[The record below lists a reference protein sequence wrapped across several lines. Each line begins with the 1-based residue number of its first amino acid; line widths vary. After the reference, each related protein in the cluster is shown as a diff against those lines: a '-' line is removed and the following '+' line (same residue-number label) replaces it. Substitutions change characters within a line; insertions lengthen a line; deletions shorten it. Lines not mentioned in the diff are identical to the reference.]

1 MACCDNNKLD
11 SDEVFIKRD
20 KPLPS
25 LKIALIPIISMMIL
39 LFSGIFIFGAEPHI
53 PVLISAVI
61 AGIIAIYL
69 GYTWFEIEKAITAGV
84 ALSVQALLILIILGT
99 LIATWLAGGIVPTM
113 IYYGLNILS
122 PDWFL
127 PLAVVITS
135 GVSLT
140 SGNAWTAAGT
150 VGIAVMGVGLVLGY
164 NPAMV
169 AGAVIS
175 GAYFGDKLSPL
186 SETTNMA
193 PGIIGVN
200 LFEHI
205 RYMLY
210 TTIPAW
216 VITIIL
222 FLILGIFNRTE
233 ITDVSDITLL
243 QEQLDDIFIINPWLI
258 LVPITVLGMI
268 MCKMPAIPG
277 LVIGSL
283 LGAIVAFFVQGETM
297 TSILNMMIVGFE
309 KQTGNEMIDY
319 LLNNGGIENMMSTVS
334 LVMLAMSMGGI
345 LELTGALETIV
356 NRLLRF
362 ARSTG
367 SLIATTAASSI
378 TANVIACDQYLSILL
393 PGRMYIQAY
402 KDKGLKL
409 KNLSRTVEDAG
420 TMTSSLV
427 PWNTC
432 GAFMA
437 TTLGVATIDYAPYVF
452 IAFLS
457 PLVAI
462 IYGYTGFRIARVP
475 VAERDDEPVE
485 IDTSGSVLIDANP
498 ALTLED
504 MHHHKGQ
511 PL

>member
-1 MACCDNNKLD
+1 MSCCDNDKLTK
-11 SDEVFIKRD
+11 DEVFIVRD

-25 LKIALIPIISMMIL
+25 LTIALIPIISMMVL
-39 LFSGIFIFGAEPHI
+39 LFTGIFVFGAEPHI
-53 PVLISAVI
+53 PILLSAVI
-61 AGIIAIYL
+61 AGIVAIYL
-69 GYTWFEIEKAITAGV
+69 GYTWTEIEKGITAGV

-122 PDWFL
+122 PEWFL
-127 PLAVVITS
+127 PLAVIITS
-135 GVSLT
+135 AVSLT
-140 SGNAWTAAGT
+140 AGNAWTAAGT
-150 VGIAVMGVGLVLGY
+150 VGIAVMGVGIVLGY
-164 NPAMV
+164 SPAMV

-175 GAYFGDKLSPL
+175 GAYFGDKISPL

-210 TTIPAW
+210 TTIPSW
-216 VITIIL
+216 VLTIIM
-222 FLILGIFNRTE
+222 FFILGIFFKAE
-233 ITDVSDITLL
+233 SGDISDITLL
-243 QEQLDDIFIINPWLI
+243 QSQLKEIFVITPWLI
-258 LVPITVLGMI
+258 LVPVTVLGLI
-268 MCKMPAIPG
+268 MFRVPAIPG

-283 LGAIVAFFVQGETM
+283 LGGAVAFFVQGETM
-297 TSILNMMIVGFE
+297 TSILNMTIVGYE
-309 KQTGNEMIDY
+309 KETGNEMIDY
-319 LLNNGGIENMMSTVS
+319 LLNNGGMEAMMPTVS
-334 LVMLAMSMGGI
+334 LVMLAMSLGGI

-362 ARSTG
+362 ACSTG
-367 SLIATTAASSI
+367 SLIATTAASSV

-393 PGRMYIQAY
+393 PGRMYVQAY
-402 KDKGLKL
+402 KDQGLEL

-437 TTLGVATIDYAPYVF
+437 TTLGVATIDYAPFVF

-462 IYGYTGFRIARVP
+462 IYGYTGYKIARVP
-475 VAERDDEPVE
+475 KAERTEGAVE
-485 IDTSGSVLIDANP
+485 LDTSGSVLIDANP
-498 ALTLED
+498 ALTVED
-504 MHHHKGQ
+504 MSQHK
-511 PL
+511 PA

>member
-1 MACCDNNKLD
+1 MSCCDNGELRN
-11 SDEVFIKRD
+11 DEVFIKRD

-25 LKIALIPIISMMIL
+25 LKIALIPIICMVIF
-39 LFSGIFIFGAEPHI
+39 LFLGIFWFGAEPHI
-53 PVLISAVI
+53 PILMSAVV
-61 AGIIAIYL
+61 AGGVALYL
-69 GYTWFEIEKAITAGV
+69 GYSWIEIEKGITAGV

-99 LIATWLAGGIVPTM
+99 LIATWLASGIVPTM

-122 PDWFL
+122 PEWFL

-135 GVSLT
+135 LVALT
-140 SGNAWTAAGT
+140 AGNAWTAAGT
-150 VGIAVMGVGLVLGY
+150 IGIAVMGVGIVLGY

-175 GAYFGDKLSPL
+175 GAYFGDKISPL

-210 TTIPAW
+210 TTIPSW
-216 VITIIL
+216 LLTIFL
-222 FLILGIFNRTE
+222 FFILGIFFKADVGNVSE
-233 ITDVSDITLL
+233 ITELQTQLKGIFTIT
-243 QEQLDDIFIINPWLI
+243 PWLI
-258 LVPITVLGMI
+258 LVPVFVLGLI
-268 MCKMPAIPG
+268 MFKVPAIPG
-277 LVIGSL
+277 LIIGSV
-283 LGAIVAFFVQGETM
+283 LGALVALTVQGESM
-297 TSILNMMIVGFE
+297 SSILNMMVVGFE

-319 LLNNGGIENMMSTVS
+319 LLNNGGMEAMMPTVS
-334 LVMLAMSMGGI
+334 LVMLAMSLGGI

-356 NRLLRF
+356 NRLLQF

-367 SLIATTAASSI
+367 SLIATTVVSSI

-393 PGRMYIQAY
+393 PGRMYVHAY
-402 KDKGLKL
+402 QDQGLEL

-437 TTLGVATIDYAPYVF
+437 TTLGVATVEYAPYVF
-452 IAFLS
+452 IGFIS
-457 PLVAI
+457 PIIAI
-462 IYGYTGFRIARVP
+462 IYGYTGFKIARVSKG
-475 VAERDDEPVE
+475 EPEEVHYP
-485 IDTSGSVLIDANP
+485 DSGSVLVDANP
-498 ALTLED
+498 VLVSEHVRNT
-504 MHHHKGQ
+504 
-511 PL
+511 

>member
-1 MACCDNNKLD
+1 
-11 SDEVFIKRD
+11 
-20 KPLPS
+20 
-25 LKIALIPIISMMIL
+25 
-39 LFSGIFIFGAEPHI
+39 
-53 PVLISAVI
+53 
-61 AGIIAIYL
+61 
-69 GYTWFEIEKAITAGV
+69 
-84 ALSVQALLILIILGT
+84 
-99 LIATWLAGGIVPTM
+99 
-113 IYYGLNILS
+113 
-122 PDWFL
+122 
-127 PLAVVITS
+127 
-135 GVSLT
+135 
-140 SGNAWTAAGT
+140 
-150 VGIAVMGVGLVLGY
+150 
-164 NPAMV
+164 
-169 AGAVIS
+169 
-175 GAYFGDKLSPL
+175 YFGDKLSPL

-233 ITDVSDITLL
+233 VTDVSDITLL
-243 QEQLDDIFIINPWLI
+243 QEQLDDIFIISPWLI

-297 TSILNMMIVGFE
+297 TAILNMMIVGFE

-402 KDKGLKL
+402 KDKGLEL
-409 KNLSRTVEDAG
+409 KNLS
-420 TMTSSLV
+420 
-427 PWNTC
+427 
-432 GAFMA
+432 
-437 TTLGVATIDYAPYVF
+437 
-452 IAFLS
+452 
-457 PLVAI
+457 
-462 IYGYTGFRIARVP
+462 
-475 VAERDDEPVE
+475 
-485 IDTSGSVLIDANP
+485 
-498 ALTLED
+498 
-504 MHHHKGQ
+504 
-511 PL
+511 

>member
-1 MACCDNNKLD
+1 MADCISNDI
-11 SDEVFIKRD
+11 EAEEAFIRRD

-25 LKIALIPIISMMIL
+25 LKVALIPIIFMMIF
-39 LFSGIFIFGAEPHI
+39 LFTGIFLYNSEPHI
-53 PVLISAVI
+53 PILMSAVV
-61 AGIIAIYL
+61 AGIIAICL
-69 GYTWFEIEKAITAGV
+69 GYSWLDIQKSITAGV

-99 LIATWLAGGIVPTM
+99 LIATWLASGIVPTM
-113 IYYGLNILS
+113 IYYGLDIIS

-127 PLAVVITS
+127 PLAVIITS

-140 SGNAWTAAGT
+140 AGNAWTAAGT
-150 VGIAVMGVGLVLGY
+150 VGIAVMGVGVVLGY

-216 VITIIL
+216 VLTIIL
-222 FLILGIFNRTE
+222 FVILGFFNK
-233 ITDVSDITLL
+233 TDVTDLSGITTL
-243 QEQLDDIFIINPWLI
+243 QQKLDEIFVITPWLI

-268 MCKMPAIPG
+268 MFKMPAIPG
-277 LVIGSL
+277 LIIGSL
-283 LGAIVAFFVQGETM
+283 LGALVALFIQGET
-297 TSILNMMIVGFE
+297 IEALLNMMIVGFE
-309 KQTGNEMIDY
+309 KTTGHETIDY
-319 LLNNGGIENMMSTVS
+319 LLNNGGIENMMPTVS
-334 LVMLAMSMGGI
+334 LVMLAMSLGGI
-345 LELTGALETIV
+345 LELTGSLETIV
-356 NRLLRF
+356 QTLLRF

-367 SLIATTAASSI
+367 SLIATTAASSV

-393 PGRMYIQAY
+393 PGRMYVQAY
-402 KDKGLKL
+402 KDKGLEL

-452 IAFLS
+452 LAFLS
-457 PLVAI
+457 PIVAI
-462 IYGYTGFRIARVP
+462 IYGYTGFKIARVP
-475 VAERDDEPVE
+475 ESERTSEPF
-485 IDTSGSVLIDANP
+485 DMPTSGSVLFDANP
-498 ALTLED
+498 ALTVED
-504 MHHHKGQ
+504 MHHKEAV
-511 PL
+511 

>member
-1 MACCDNNKLD
+1 MSCCDGRELNR
-11 SDEVFIKRD
+11 DEVFIKRD

-25 LKIALIPIISMMIL
+25 LKLALIPIVSMMIL

-53 PVLISAVI
+53 PVLLSAVI
-61 AGIIAIYL
+61 SGILAIYL

-84 ALSVQALLILIILGT
+84 ALSIQALLILIILGT

-135 GVSLT
+135 AVSLT

-164 NPAMV
+164 DPAMV

-200 LFEHI
+200 LFDHI

-216 VITIIL
+216 VMTVIL
-222 FLILGIFNRTE
+222 FVILGVMNRTDVTDLSE
-233 ITDVSDITLL
+233 IVLL
-243 QEQLDDIFIINPWLI
+243 QNQLDEIFIISPWLI
-258 LVPITVLGMI
+258 LVPISVLGMI

-283 LGAIVAFFVQGETM
+283 LGAVVAFFVQGE
-297 TSILNMMIVGFE
+297 SIAAILNMMIVGFE
-309 KQTGNEMIDY
+309 RETGNEVIDY
-319 LLNNGGIENMMSTVS
+319 LLNNGGIENMMATVS

-393 PGRMYIQAY
+393 PGRMYVQAY
-402 KDKGLKL
+402 KDKGLEL

-437 TTLGVATIDYAPYVF
+437 TTLGVATIEYAPYVF

-462 IYGYTGFRIARVP
+462 IYGYTGFKIARVP
-475 VAERDDEPVE
+475 QSERTNEPV
-485 IDTSGSVLIDANP
+485 DLDSSGSVLIDANP

-504 MHHHKGQ
+504 MTHHHKA
-511 PL
+511 